1 MVRLLYTSCGALD
14 QHLTLLATF
23 RLWYKTIDKGWSQ
36 AGEQEDGDSALCVQ
50 GTWLMELGLTELST
64 SPPVKVSTE
73 SRSRGQATS
82 CRMWSGHRGQ

>member
-1 MVRLLYTSCGALD
+1 MD

-23 RLWYKTIDKGWSQ
+23 RLWYKTTDKGWSQ
-36 AGEQEDGDSALCVQ
+36 AGELEDGDSALCVQ

-73 SRSRGQATS
+73 ARSRGQATS
-82 CRMWSGHRGQ
+82 RRMWNGHRGQ